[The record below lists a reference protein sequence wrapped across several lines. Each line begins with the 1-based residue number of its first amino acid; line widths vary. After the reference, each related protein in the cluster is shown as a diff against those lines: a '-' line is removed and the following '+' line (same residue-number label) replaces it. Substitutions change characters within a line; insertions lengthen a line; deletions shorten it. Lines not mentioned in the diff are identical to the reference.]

1 MTTPVFMFPGQ
12 SSRYPEMM
20 DRLMAR
26 APHAATPVLELA
38 SDVLGRDLRAHFRAD
53 NADAFATN
61 RDVQLGV
68 FIANY
73 IHQRA
78 LEQSGVRAELSLGLS
93 LGEYNHLVHI
103 GALEFVDALRVV
115 NARGAAYDAG
125 PEGAM
130 ASVFPLDVDEL
141 AEVVERVREHGPL
154 EIANLNSPTQNV
166 LSGARASIDAASAIL
181 EDEYSCEC
189 VMIEQRIPMH
199 ASIFRPAADAL
210 RPVLEAAPWR
220 EAARPYLPNVLAR
233 FEDAPTASRITELLC
248 QHVYS
253 PVRWRQSID
262 FIAERY
268 PDAAFV
274 EVGPRAVLYN
284 LLSRK
289 WRTNARFK
297 TDAPEGKPATY
308 ESTAKELQSG
318 P

>member
-20 DRLMAR
+20 DRLVAR
-26 APHAATPVLELA
+26 APYAALPVLELA
-38 SDVLGRDLRAHFRAD
+38 SEALNRDLRAHFRAD
-53 NADAFATN
+53 NAEAFATN

-73 IHQRA
+73 IHQQA
-78 LEQSGVRAELSLGLS
+78 LEQNGVRAELSLGLS

-141 AEVVERVREHGPL
+141 TEVVERVREHGPI

-181 EDEYSCEC
+181 EEEYSCEC
-189 VMIEQRIPMH
+189 VMIEQKIPMH

-210 RPVLEAAPWR
+210 RPVLD
-220 EAARPYLPNVLAR
+220 AARWRTPSLPYLPNVLAR
-233 FEDAPTASRITELLC
+233 FEEAPTSGRITELLC

-262 FIAERY
+262 FIADLH

-289 WRTNARFK
+289 WRANARFK